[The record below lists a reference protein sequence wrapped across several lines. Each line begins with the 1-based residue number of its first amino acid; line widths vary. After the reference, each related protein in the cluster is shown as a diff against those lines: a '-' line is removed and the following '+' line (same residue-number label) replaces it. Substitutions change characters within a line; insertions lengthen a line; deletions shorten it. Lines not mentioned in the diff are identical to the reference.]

1 MSTRRRGD
9 ERGYTLVEFAVA
21 MSVFL
26 IFMSIATP
34 FMFSQLQG
42 ALDTQERVELTQ
54 NARSAIRLMTRELR
68 QASSIIDT
76 PPEKPSGPNELSFG
90 VDYDGNGVINAWNNS
105 NAALEE
111 ITYYHQGETLYRGRR
126 VGQGVPLATGVTGV
140 EFVMFGSNLAFD
152 ADGDGV
158 VTGIP
163 ELDTNGNLKVDG
175 AELGN
180 VTRIGITVD
189 VGDSGATA
197 QTYQAQVFLRN
208 RVI

>member
-9 ERGYTLVEFAVA
+9 ERGYTLVEFAVS

-68 QASSIIDT
+68 QAASIIDT
-76 PPEKPSGPNELSFG
+76 PPEKPSGPNQLSFG
-90 VDYDGNGVINAWNNS
+90 VDYDGNGNINAWNS
-105 NAALEE
+105 SGPLEE
-111 ITYYHQGETLYRGRR
+111 ITYYHEGDTLYRGRR

-140 EFVMFGSNLAFD
+140 GFEMFGSNLALD
-152 ADGDGV
+152 TNGDGV
-158 VTGIP
+158 VDES
-163 ELDTNGNLKVDG
+163 ELDLNGSPGVDG
-175 AELGN
+175 SDFVN
-180 VTRIGITVD
+180 VTRIAITLD
-189 VGDSGATA
+189 VGESGATA
-197 QTYQAQVFLRN
+197 QTYEAQVFLRN

>member
-1 MSTRRRGD
+1 MSTRRGGD

-42 ALDTQERVELTQ
+42 ALDTQERVEFAQ
-54 NARSAIRLMTRELR
+54 NARSALRLMTRELR

-90 VDYDGNGVINAWNNS
+90 VDYDGNGVINAWS
-105 NAALEE
+105 NTASALEE
-111 ITYYHQGETLYRGRR
+111 VTYYFDGDTLYRGRR

-140 EFVMFGSNLAFD
+140 DFVMFGSNLAFD
-152 ADGDGV
+152 IDGDGV
-158 VTGIP
+158 VTAT
-163 ELDTNGNLKVDG
+163 ELDTNGSGKVDG
-175 AELGN
+175 AELSS
-180 VTRIGITVD
+180 VTRIAITVD
-189 VGDSGATA
+189 VGESVATA
-197 QTYQAQVFLRN
+197 DTYQAQVFLRN

>member
-42 ALDTQERVELTQ
+42 ALNTQERVELTQ

-68 QASSIIDT
+68 QASSIIDN
-76 PPEKPSGPNELSFG
+76 PPEKPSGPDELSFG

-111 ITYYHQGETLYRGRR
+111 ITYYFQGDTLYRGRR

-140 EFVMFGSNLAFD
+140 DFAMFGSNLAFD
-152 ADGDGV
+152 TDGDGV
-158 VTGIP
+158 VTAT
-163 ELDTNGNLKVDG
+163 ELDTNGSGKVDG
-175 AELGN
+175 PELGN

>member
-42 ALDTQERVELTQ
+42 ALDTQERVEFAQ
-54 NARSAIRLMTRELR
+54 NARSALRLMTRELR

-90 VDYDGNGVINAWNNS
+90 VDYDGNGVINSWNNS
-105 NAALEE
+105 AAALEE
-111 ITYYHQGETLYRGRR
+111 ITYYFDGDTLYRGRR

-140 EFVMFGSNLAFD
+140 DFVMFGSNLAFD
-152 ADGDGV
+152 TNPSDGV
-158 VTGIP
+158 VTAA
-163 ELDTNGNLKVDG
+163 ELDTNGNGKVDG
-175 AELGN
+175 AELSN
-180 VTRIGITVD
+180 VTRIAITMD
-189 VGDSGATA
+189 VGEGAA
-197 QTYQAQVFLRN
+197 AADTYQAQVFLRN

>member
-9 ERGYTLVEFAVA
+9 ERGYTLVEFAVS

-76 PPEKPSGPNELSFG
+76 PPDKPSGPNELSFG
-90 VDYDGNGVINAWNNS
+90 VDYDGNGVLNAWNNAG
-105 NAALEE
+105 AALEE
-111 ITYYHQGETLYRGRR
+111 ITYYYQGDTLFRGRR

-140 EFVMFGSNLAFD
+140 DFLMFGSNLAFD
-152 ADGDGV
+152 TNGDGV
-158 VTGIP
+158 VTAA
-163 ELDTNGNLKVDG
+163 ELDTNGNGKVDG
-175 AELGN
+175 PELGN

-189 VGDSGATA
+189 VGEGAATA